1 VCNINVVWFSIG
13 VSSGHHC
20 RFHGEIAFM
29 SLNKPGNTSNLPQF
43 IDSLPYIPWFRNLG
57 KPHPNDRHVRRI
69 RHGRDW
75 PGPEEGYGDWFG
87 RFPAL
92 VREQMYAENADRQV
106 ELDKTWARVEPL
118 VLELAIANLP
128 DYDDEADAYHWPN
141 ACAWQ
146 ASYNAA
152 LVGCHIL
159 LVRPLPEPIA
169 DQWSWLTAGHWPCD
183 YGEEPIGYWQ
193 SIIDVP
199 GSKLLV
205 Y

>member
-1 VCNINVVWFSIG
+1 VCKIKINVVWFAIG
-13 VSSGHHC
+13 VSSGIHC
-20 RFHGEIAFM
+20 HFYGGIAFM
-29 SLNKPGNTSNLPQF
+29 SINRPGNASNLPQF
-43 IDSLPYIPWFRNLG
+43 INSLTYIPWFRNLG
-57 KPHPNDRHVRRI
+57 KPHPNDRQVRRI

-75 PGPEEGYGDWFG
+75 PGPEEG
-87 RFPAL
+87 
-92 VREQMYAENADRQV
+92 ADRQP
-106 ELDKTWARVEPL
+106 ELDKTWARIEPL
-118 VLELAIANLP
+118 VLELAIVNLP
-128 DYDDEADAYHWPN
+128 NYDDEADAYHWPN

-159 LVRPLPEPIA
+159 LARPLPEPIA
-169 DQWSWLTAGHWPCD
+169 DQWSWLIDGHWPCD

-193 SIIDVP
+193 SRIDVL